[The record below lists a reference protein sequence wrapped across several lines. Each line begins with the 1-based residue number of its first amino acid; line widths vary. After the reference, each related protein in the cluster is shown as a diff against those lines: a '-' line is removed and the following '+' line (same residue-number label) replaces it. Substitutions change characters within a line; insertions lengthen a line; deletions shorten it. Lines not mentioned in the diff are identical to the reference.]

1 MIQGSL
7 KGLPVTSF
15 SYPSLFSLKATTTT
29 TTTDNKIFPWASNLT
44 SMYLSF
50 LSIEWEH
57 LVLGFVRI
65 K

>member
-1 MIQGSL
+1 MIQCSL

-15 SYPSLFSLKATTTT
+15 SYPSLFSLKAATT

-44 SMYLSF
+44 AMYLSF
-50 LSIEWEH
+50 LSVEWEH